1 MNILNMFK
9 KPKTLQERYVAFM
22 KVIQEASK
30 KYGID
35 LVPTLNIKDLF
46 AETTPAPTP
55 TPSETPTQEMPK
67 KAKGGKKS
75 EK

>member
-22 KVIQEASK
+22 KIVQEASK

-35 LVPTLNIKDLF
+35 LVPGLNIKDLF
-46 AETTPAPTP
+46 AETTPAP
-55 TPSETPTQEMPK
+55 ETPETTQTVPEAPK
-67 KAKGGKKS
+67 SVKGGKK
-75 EK
+75 KQK